1 MPATPLINGIAYSW
15 ANVKFNLFGVPL
27 FGITEIDFGRKMKKE
42 NNYGYGQDPIS
53 RGYGNIE
60 NEGSITI
67 YWDEWRRVIAAAPS
81 FDPLYIKP
89 FDIQVLFG
97 SSSLNFKQDTLRSCE
112 FLDDPFAAKQG
123 DTKFLVKLPLI
134 IALIEHTTP

>member
-1 MPATPLINGIAYSW
+1 MPTPLINGINYSW

-27 FGITEIDFGRKMKKE
+27 IGITEIDYSRKMKKD

-60 NEGSITI
+60 NEGSISI

-81 FDPLYIKP
+81 FDPLFIKP

-97 SSSLNFKQDTLRSCE
+97 SSALNFKQDTLRSCE
-112 FLDDPFAAKQG
+112 FTDDPFTAKQG
-123 DTKFLVKLPLI
+123 DTKFIIKLPLI